1 MTKKEGE
8 LFTPNIPAIATTTP
22 NKTFK
27 QLILDVI
34 KDKNRQIVNPIF
46 ISIIVVGFIIKNA
59 FGFSV
64 ASTDGSTGP
73 ASSLIWGYSIIVFG
87 LVGIVYSNLTQG
99 VNEYESIR
107 KLPYP
112 IIFSI
117 VLLIWLISLNMNYFS
132 KINSLSVPDQY
143 FMWSNYSS
151 ILLLF
156 LLGVTILQYM
166 LVVNKNPDSSKYI
179 KNLSLYSYVLVFFN
193 LIVVIIQQVILDSFT
208 VDG

>member
-1 MTKKEGE
+1 MGDNASKQIN
-8 LFTPNIPAIATTTP
+8 L
-22 NKTFK
+22 K
-27 QLILDVI
+27 QLILNAI
-34 KDKNRQIVNPIF
+34 NDKNKQIVNPIF
-46 ISIIVVGFIIKNA
+46 LSIIVVGFIIKFA

-87 LVGIVYSNLTQG
+87 LIGIIYSNLNQG
-99 VNEYESIR
+99 VNEYDSIK

-117 VLLIWLISLNMNYFS
+117 VLMVWLISLNMNYF
-132 KINSLSVPDQY
+132 KNINSLNVPEQY
-143 FMWSNYSS
+143 FTWSNYSG

-156 LLGVTILQYM
+156 LLSVSIIQYILIQ
-166 LVVNKNPDSSKYI
+166 NKNQDSSYVS
-179 KNLSLYSYVLVFFN
+179 NLSLYSYVLLFFN
-193 LIVVIIQQVILDSFT
+193 LIAILIQKIILDSFT